1 MLPNSRRDTVPRGE
15 MRITVVEQCDS
26 DMRSHA
32 WCRAAAQ
39 AHRTKSESSE
49 VCMEIAGVRASLRVR
64 ARAHCARKCTGC
76 VSRDRVRDCACMST
90 RMLCLMLGKS
100 RGFLFQ
106 KPPARIPIMPC
117 LCDGVPV
124 CIMPE

>member
-1 MLPNSRRDTVPRGE
+1 
-15 MRITVVEQCDS
+15 
-26 DMRSHA
+26 
-32 WCRAAAQ
+32 
-39 AHRTKSESSE
+39 
-49 VCMEIAGVRASLRVR
+49 MEIAGVRASVRVR
-64 ARAHCARKCTGC
+64 ARAHCARKKCTGC
-76 VSRDRVRDCACMST
+76 GSRDRVRDFACMGT

-117 LCDGVPV
+117 LYDGVPV